1 MKRRLPVSTLTLR
14 VILAA
19 VTLACIGNARAA
31 ENSVERLNPLISSP
45 LVSSET
51 QRSLGL
57 VTVAGR
63 CSGTLLNRYWV
74 LTADRCVAAT
84 TDVRPGGPSS
94 DPSRLLIR
102 AAWSGETVTPTRVV
116 RYWNSHKLDVAL
128 IFLGSGDFGETDR
141 RSIHPNLVT
150 TSTTLT
156 KFGRGIYAYARV
168 AKVGKIKTAESDGR
182 YRSAQFTPSNAN
194 ELRILLTPS
203 SETQIANAGD
213 SGGPDYVTA
222 GAGGAV
228 LGIASVQST
237 CEASGY
243 GQGKPR
249 TWEWATGIKSCTSAA
264 LFTIRENIHRA
275 IAEQPSLSATYEPRP
290 DGRVTTGTV
299 TEVGV
304 VSDVTV
310 RGATCKSGFVWRVAR
325 AEDLVCVTPAAR
337 SRTERENT
345 EAPTRVNPAGA
356 YGANTCIAGYV
367 WRQAFPGDQVCVT
380 PKVRA
385 LVLQENSEASGR
397 TVAGL
402 TSVVIPNTAASSR
415 SSTSGSRLQR

>member
-1 MKRRLPVSTLTLR
+1 MKKRSSVSTLTSR

-19 VTLACIGNARAA
+19 ATLACIGSARAA
-31 ENSVERLNPLISSP
+31 ENSIERLNPLIANPVVSP
-45 LVSSET
+45 ET

-102 AAWSGETVTPTRVV
+102 AAWSSETVTPTRVV

-141 RSIHPNLVT
+141 RQIYPKVVT
-150 TSTTLT
+150 TSTNLT
-156 KFGRGIYAYARV
+156 KFGRGLFTYARV
-168 AKVGKIKTAESDGR
+168 AKVGKTKAAQSDGS
-182 YRSAQFTPSNAN
+182 YRSAQFTPSKAN
-194 ELRILLTPS
+194 ELGILLTPS

-228 LGIASVQST
+228 LSIASVQST

-243 GQGKPR
+243 RQGMPHS
-249 TWEWATGIKSCTSAA
+249 WEWATGIKSCTSAA
-264 LFTIRENIHRA
+264 LFTIRDNIHRA
-275 IAEQPSLSATYEPRP
+275 IAEQPSLTATSEPRP
-290 DGRVTTGTV
+290 GGRVPTGTV
-299 TEVGV
+299 TQVATP
-304 VSDVTV
+304 DVAV
-310 RGATCKSGFVWRVAR
+310 DGAACKSDFVWRAAR
-325 AEDLVCVTPAAR
+325 VQDRVCVTPAAR
-337 SRTERENT
+337 SRTARENA
-345 EAPTRVNPAGA
+345 EAATRVNPAGA
-356 YGANTCIAGYV
+356 HGAKTCVAGYV
-367 WRQAFPGDQVCVT
+367 WREAFPGDQVCVS
-380 PKVRA
+380 PQARA

-402 TSVVIPNTAASSR
+402 TSVVIPGKAASER
-415 SSTSGSRLQR
+415 SAASGSSLRH